1 MASNKQDDLE
11 SQKPATSPG
20 PAVVSL
26 TAANAPTPASGPVE
40 PPAAAVAISVGISN
54 GHDAPETEP
63 LLVSPLPSSDETTR
77 LGRAIAMTFRGT
89 AELAKHL
96 PAGAVLVFEVLS
108 PVFTNGGKC
117 HDVHRVMTSW
127 LVGLCAAACFLLCFT
142 DSFPDGKGTVR
153 YVPVVATCGGLW
165 VVDGTPPPL
174 AAAKYRLKFID
185 FFHAALSLVVFM
197 SVAMFDRNVGACF
210 YPVMSYDARQ
220 VFTAVPL
227 AGGLVGTMLFAIFPP
242 TRHGIGFKSNILT
255 IKCLEEVSIMS
266 SMDMPTSSTGLSRA
280 PPFKSSPTSSV

>member
-11 SQKPATSPG
+11 SQKPAPSPG

-26 TAANAPTPASGPVE
+26 TAADAPLPASGSVE
-40 PPAAAVAISVGISN
+40 PPAAAVAAAVSVGVYN
-54 GHDAPETEP
+54 GHDDAPETEP
-63 LLVSPLPSSDETTR
+63 LLVVLPLPLPSSDETTR

-108 PVFTNGGKC
+108 PVFTDGGKC
-117 HDVHRVMTSW
+117 QDVNRVMTSW

-142 DSFPDGKGTVR
+142 DSFHDGKGTVR
-153 YVPVVATCGGLW
+153 YVVATCAGLW
-165 VVDGTPPPL
+165 VVDGTPPPP
-174 AAAKYRLKFID
+174 ADTATAYRLKFID
-185 FFHAALSLVVFM
+185 FFHAALSLLVFM

-210 YPVMSYDARQ
+210 YPVMSSDARQ

-227 AGGLVGTMLFAIFPP
+227 AGGLVGTMLFATFPS
-242 TRHGIGFKSNILT
+242 TRHGIGFPVL
-255 IKCLEEVSIMS
+255 M
-266 SMDMPTSSTGLSRA
+266 A
-280 PPFKSSPTSSV
+280 